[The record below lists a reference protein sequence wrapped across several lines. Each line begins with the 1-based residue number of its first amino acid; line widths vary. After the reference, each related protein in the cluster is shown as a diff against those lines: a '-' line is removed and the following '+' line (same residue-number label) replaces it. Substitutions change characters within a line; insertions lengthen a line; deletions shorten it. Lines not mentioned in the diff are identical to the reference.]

1 MSPALREAQAS
12 GLKTSINPLLLGIP
26 AMCDVL
32 ASTLM
37 FIALTLVDAS
47 VYQMMRGLIV
57 FITAVFSIIFL
68 K

>member
-1 MSPALREAQAS
+1 
-12 GLKTSINPLLLGIP
+12 LLIAIP
-26 AMCDVL
+26 AMCDVV

-57 FITAVFSIIFL
+57 FITALFSIIFL

>member
-1 MSPALREAQAS
+1 MKEAVAK
-12 GLKTSINPLLLGIP
+12 GLKTQINPVLIAIP

-47 VYQMMRGLIV
+47 VY
-57 FITAVFSIIFL
+57 
-68 K
+68 

>member
-1 MSPALREAQAS
+1 MSPTAREAEAS
-12 GLKTSINPLLLGIP
+12 GLKTSINPLLLAIP

-47 VYQMMRGLIV
+47 VY
-57 FITAVFSIIFL
+57 
-68 K
+68 